1 MRYQAIASLVFGA
14 FLASIIATIPARA
27 RAQSG
32 TGGAPAA
39 GSPTDEAASAPEPA
53 PAPSPPASPDAAA
66 SAAPPAAASPAP
78 APAGPPSAPGA
89 PPRLV
94 ASLSHD
100 LQFGLAVLIGGGY
113 RGIFPYHRDI
123 VCGDAKSDDN
133 RVCTNRA
140 PAFIDVQPSFG
151 IGTSWDVL
159 VDVRFGLEKD
169 FNGRRQFLVMPGFRY
184 WLDPQSQVK
193 FFTTVQLAYDRGINY
208 TPPGAPHPVS
218 NNDLGF
224 RNSNGLMIEIMRN
237 FGVYAQFG
245 ETIGFVRWLSFAV
258 DAGIG
263 VQARVP

>member
-14 FLASIIATIPARA
+14 FLASIIAAIPARA

-32 TGGAPAA
+32 SSDAAAPGSSEAATSAPAI
-39 GSPTDEAASAPEPA
+39 
-53 PAPSPPASPDAAA
+53 APSPAPPGPPDAAA
-66 SAAPPAAASPAP
+66 SAPSPSPSPAP
-78 APAGPPSAPGA
+78 APSGPPSAPGT

-113 RGIFPYHRDI
+113 RGIFPYQRDI
-123 VCGDAKSDDN
+123 VCGDAKADDN

-140 PAFIDVQPSFG
+140 PVFIDVQPSFG

-169 FNGRRQFLVMPGFRY
+169 FNGRHQLLIMPGFRY
-184 WLDPQSQVK
+184 WLDPQSPVK
-193 FFTTVQLAYDRGINY
+193 FFTTVQIAYDRGVNY
-208 TPPGAPHPVS
+208 TPPGAPYPVS

-237 FGVYAQFG
+237 FGVYAPFG
-245 ETIGFVRWLSFAV
+245 ETIGFLRWLSFAV